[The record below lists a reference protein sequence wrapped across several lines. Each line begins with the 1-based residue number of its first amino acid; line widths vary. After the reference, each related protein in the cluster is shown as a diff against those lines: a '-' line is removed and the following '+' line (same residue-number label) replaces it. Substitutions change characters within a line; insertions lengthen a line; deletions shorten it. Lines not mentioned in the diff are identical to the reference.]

1 MYKIIACDLDET
13 LLSADTHVSV
23 ENREAIQKAVAHG
36 VKFVP
41 ATGRGYVSV
50 QNTLKEIGLEQAAN
64 EYVISFNGASI
75 TENKNNR
82 VLYFDGL
89 PNKIADRL
97 YRHGVEL
104 DIAMHVYI
112 QNMVYTYHIDDDER
126 AYMTGRHQ
134 FKEIEDKD
142 LSFLEG
148 QKIAKVL
155 YESLD
160 NNYLHRI
167 AAELGPITQELD
179 ISYSSNRYLEF
190 NRKGVNKGAG
200 LMKSETKRS

>member
-89 PNKIADRL
+89 PNEIADRL

-104 DIAMHVYI
+104 DIAMHVYT
-112 QNMVYTYHIDDDER
+112 QDMVYTYHIDDDER

-142 LSFLEG
+142 FHFWRGRKLPRCSMR
-148 QKIAKVL
+148 VL
-155 YESLD
+155 IIIICTGSPL
-160 NNYLHRI
+160 N
-167 AAELGPITQELD
+167 
-179 ISYSSNRYLEF
+179 
-190 NRKGVNKGAG
+190 
-200 LMKSETKRS
+200 

>member
-89 PNKIADRL
+89 PNEIADRL

-104 DIAMHVYI
+104 DIAMHVYT
-112 QNMVYTYHIDDDER
+112 QDMVYLKRLKIKTCHFWRGRKLPRCSMRVLIIIIC
-126 AYMTGRHQ
+126 TGSP
-134 FKEIEDKD
+134 
-142 LSFLEG
+142 L
-148 QKIAKVL
+148 
-155 YESLD
+155 
-160 NNYLHRI
+160 N
-167 AAELGPITQELD
+167 
-179 ISYSSNRYLEF
+179 
-190 NRKGVNKGAG
+190 
-200 LMKSETKRS
+200 

>member
-1 MYKIIACDLDET
+1 NVTGVQTCALPIYKIIACDLDET

-89 PNKIADRL
+89 PNEIADRL
-97 YRHGVEL
+97 RSEEHTSEL
-104 DIAMHVYI
+104 
-112 QNMVYTYHIDDDER
+112 QSR
-126 AYMTGRHQ
+126 
-134 FKEIEDKD
+134 FD
-142 LSFLEG
+142 LVCRL
-148 QKIAKVL
+148 L
-155 YESLD
+155 L
-160 NNYLHRI
+160 
-167 AAELGPITQELD
+167 
-179 ISYSSNRYLEF
+179 
-190 NRKGVNKGAG
+190 
-200 LMKSETKRS
+200 